1 MDTNN
6 ESRSMEEALRLK
18 AEKEKALGM
27 TSTGTQE
34 DLNKAEESSSLSP
47 WQKFKEAQGTT
58 RPWDMLR
65 ADGKTTDAIAQER
78 YDMCL
83 GCEHLIKLTKQCK
96 KCGCFMNL
104 KTKLAGAE
112 CPVGK
117 WGAVSTLEEGE

>member
-1 MDTNN
+1 MDSQN
-6 ESRSMEEALRLK
+6 SLEEALRLK
-18 AEKEKALGM
+18 ADKEKAMGIANPN
-27 TSTGTQE
+27 TQE
-34 DLNKAEESSSLSP
+34 DLDSAKDSSSLSP

-58 RPWDMLR
+58 RPWDMLK

-112 CPVGK
+112 CPIGK
-117 WGAVSTLEEGE
+117 WGVVSTLEEGE

>member
-1 MDTNN
+1 MENN
-6 ESRSMEEALRLK
+6 NPVNSLDEALRLK
-18 AEKEKALGM
+18 AEQEKVLGLTDTSTQSSIKEKL
-27 TSTGTQE
+27 
-34 DLNKAEESSSLSP
+34 DDPNLSA
-47 WQKFKEAQGTT
+47 WQKFKAAQGTT
-58 RPWDMLR
+58 RPWDMLNSE
-65 ADGKTTDAIAQER
+65 GKTTDAIAQER

-117 WGAVSTLEEGE
+117 WSPVDILEGDK